1 MRKSSLMC
9 FVFFFLF
16 IANIFPFNTAL
27 CATPQQKKSSFTE
40 SLPKNL
46 RFYVGGKLGFNQQ
59 FLSNGRY
66 SPIAQLDRK
75 LSGQGPSMSLG
86 AMGGI
91 RYTIIPKLHL
101 RTEIEYLYRIP
112 ADLYSK
118 HGVDIKTQIHSILT
132 NAYIGYD
139 VLPILNIYA
148 GLGIGMG
155 IIEPEDCSS
164 QATFAW
170 QIGAGTAI
178 KLPYNLELDI
188 AIRYT
193 DFLTYKP
200 EIMNTSL
207 LKLPLSAVEVLV
219 GIRYYF

>member
-1 MRKSSLMC
+1 MRKNSLLC
-9 FVFFFLF
+9 FIVFCLVV
-16 IANIFPFNTAL
+16 ANVLSVSDAF
-27 CATPQQKKSSFTE
+27 CATSQQEKTSFTD

-46 RFYVGGKLGFNQQ
+46 RLYVGGKLGFNQQ
-59 FLSNGRY
+59 FLSGGSLGN
-66 SPIAQLDRK
+66 RK

-86 AMGGI
+86 GMGGI

-101 RTEIEYLYRIP
+101 RAEIEYLYRIP

-118 HGVDIKTQIHSILT
+118 YGIDIKTQVHTILT

-155 IIEPEDCSS
+155 IIEPKDCSS

-200 EIMNTSL
+200 EIMGVSL
-207 LKLPLSAVEVLV
+207 LKLPLSAVEVLA